1 MANAPLPNLQQH
13 EPFRIP
19 QGWGRQERVLISQ
32 LEQVFDDLYRRFGRI
47 RLEDLATGVQADIK
61 ESTEGV
67 QEVRQEIAGV
77 QDDLTTNY
85 STHTQTAS
93 EISDAV
99 AAINS
104 NLTTNYSTRTQTADA
119 ITAAVANTYG
129 KVNQVSITTDGVA
142 ISGTGKLDVH
152 MANFDVNGSTG
163 AVTIK
168 GALTANTGSSLGN
181 WEVTSAGYLR
191 GKEVSSGG
199 SASRFPIYLN
209 PNPRTDPTTMLPG
222 NMALWGGVEDS
233 TAMESNAGAF
243 WISKGATIGCNTL
256 QYINTP
262 SQRSS
267 RDVKHD
273 IKPIEPCGDRLDQLT
288 PVSFKYNIDPDGPTH
303 YGLIYEDTVE
313 AMPEICNETDAG
325 TKVISYI
332 DMIPFLLKEI
342 QDLRARVAQ
351 LEAKEV
357 T

>member
-1 MANAPLPNLQQH
+1 MAEKPLPNLQQH
-13 EPFRIP
+13 EPFRVP
-19 QGWGRQERVLISQ
+19 QGWGRQEKVLISQ
-32 LEQVFDDLYRRFGRI
+32 LEQVFDDIYRRFGRI
-47 RLEDLATGVQADIK
+47 RLEDLSKDFQTDIK

-67 QEVRQEIAGV
+67 QEIRQEVTDI
-77 QDDLTTNY
+77 QEDLTTNY
-85 STHTQTAS
+85 STQTQTATA
-93 EISDAV
+93 ISSAV

-104 NLTTNYSTRTQTADA
+104 DLSTNYSTRTQTADA

-152 MANFDVNGSTG
+152 MQNFDVNGSTG

-199 SASRFPIYLN
+199 SSSRFPIYLN
-209 PNPRTDPTTMLPG
+209 PNPRTDPQTMLPG

-243 WISKGATIGCNTL
+243 WISKGATIGCNTV

-267 RDVKHD
+267 RKVKHD
-273 IKPIEPCGDRLDQLT
+273 IKDIESCGDRLDELT

-303 YGLIYEDTVE
+303 YGLIYEDTVDV
-313 AMPEICNETDAG
+313 MPEICNQTDSGAL
-325 TKVISYI
+325 VISYI

-342 QDLRARVAQ
+342 KDLRARVAQ